1 MPGTARPMKLPSG
14 QVIWVRVEDDD
25 DADHYEPEDEV
36 PDHDG
41 SPDSPPPPP
50 MPEMGG
56 YGGPPPAGAGG
67 GYGAAPTPPP
77 GAAYGS
83 APSSGDS
90 SSDAWTPGAPPPPP
104 AQPGSA
110 PGSAPGAPPPI
121 GSTGPGRFTR
131 RRKRTLAPS
140 VDDAQQI
147 QGFTDA
153 VSGIAESVRDSLAH
167 AAPDKVEIEFGLD
180 IDFSSG
186 IAVSLIADARAKAAV
201 KITLGW
207 DNADRR
213 ERREQREPER
223 YDQQPSSETVLATPQ
238 YAWSDSPR
246 TNTPPPPMP
255 PVTAA
260 PVYPPPPPTYVPQ
273 AQPQPQNPYYGSP
286 SGS

>member
-1 MPGTARPMKLPSG
+1 MKLPSG

-25 DADHYEPEDEV
+25 AEHYEPEDEA
-36 PDHDG
+36 PDEDD

-50 MPEMGG
+50 MPEGG
-56 YGGPPPAGAGG
+56 YGGPPSAPGASG
-67 GYGAAPTPPP
+67 GYGAAPAPA
-77 GAAYGS
+77 GAPYGS

-90 SSDAWTPGAPPPPP
+90 SADAWTPGAPPPPP
-104 AQPGSA
+104 GLPAGA

-121 GSTGPGRFTR
+121 GSTGPGRFAR
-131 RRKRTLAPS
+131 RRKRSLAPS

-207 DNADRR
+207 DNSERR
-213 ERREQREPER
+213 ERREQRGPER
-223 YDQQPSSETVLATPQ
+223 YDQEPSSETVLATPQ

-246 TNTPPPPMP
+246 PNTPPPAPMP
-255 PVTAA
+255 PVSTSTGY
-260 PVYPPPPPTYVPQ
+260 PSPPPNYAP
-273 AQPQPQNPYYGSP
+273 QPQPQNPYYGSP

>member
-14 QVIWVRVEDDD
+14 QVIWVRVEDDE

-36 PDHDG
+36 PDEDD
-41 SPDSPPPPP
+41 SPGPPPPPPPP
-50 MPEMGG
+50 MPEGG
-56 YGGPPPAGAGG
+56 YGGPAPSPGAS
-67 GYGAAPTPPP
+67 GYGAAPAPTP
-77 GAAYGS
+77 GASYGS

-90 SSDAWTPGAPPPPP
+90 PPDAWTPGAPPQPPGLP
-104 AQPGSA
+104 DGA
-110 PGSAPGAPPPI
+110 PGTAPGAPPTIDP
-121 GSTGPGRFTR
+121 TGPGRFI
-131 RRKRTLAPS
+131 RRKKRSLAPS

-207 DNADRR
+207 DNAERR
-213 ERREQREPER
+213 ERREQREPDR
-223 YDQQPSSETVLATPQ
+223 YEQQPSSETVLATPQ
-238 YAWSDSPR
+238 YAWSDPAR
-246 TNTPPPPMP
+246 PTPPPPTP
-255 PVTAA
+255 PVTTT

-273 AQPQPQNPYYGSP
+273 PQPQNPQYGPP